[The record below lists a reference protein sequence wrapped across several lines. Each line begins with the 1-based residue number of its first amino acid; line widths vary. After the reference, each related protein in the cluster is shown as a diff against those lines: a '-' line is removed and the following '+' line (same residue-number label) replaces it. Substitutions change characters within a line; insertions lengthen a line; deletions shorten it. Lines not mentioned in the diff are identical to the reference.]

1 MIEISLNKINKS
13 YGFNNVLN
21 NLSFDVKTNERVAL
35 IGSNGCGK
43 TTTLKIIMGIESY
56 DSGNISIRKES
67 KIGYLTQIPP
77 KEDDNV
83 SARSVYL
90 RGVKELINLENKIND
105 FVENMSSNEKDIKLL
120 DKLQEEFRISGGYSL
135 KEKIEKIRNGFKI
148 TNELLDREY
157 NKLSGGEKTLI
168 NLASIIL
175 SNPDILLLDEP
186 TNHLDID
193 TLEWFEEYLSSYNGT
208 VVIISHDRYFLD
220 RTVNKIIEIE
230 NGNANIYHGNYSYYL
245 KESEKRL
252 MVEFQNYKN
261 QQKEIKALKEAI
273 ERYKVWGAKSD
284 NPMFFRRAKAIET
297 RLQKME
303 VIDRPKTK
311 SELRINFN
319 VEDRTSNRVMVISNF
334 DLRIGNNELLRNSHM
349 EVYYKERV
357 CLMGKNGAGKTTLIK
372 NILNNTHDN
381 IKLGTNIKIGY
392 IPQEIRFDNE
402 ELTIYEHMR
411 KIFVGSESELRSKL
425 NQFYFTVDNID
436 KKVKSL
442 SGGEKVRLKLLE
454 LILKNANFLILDEPT
469 NHIDIDTRE
478 ILEES
483 LLAYEGA
490 ILFVSHDRYFINKIA
505 TKIVMIENKEMITY
519 NGNYDSIKKKSNN
532 VLIKEAVKPQII
544 IKGSN
549 RLNEFLK
556 TATSIEKITI
566 GCSGKK
572 VYKIRKKS
580 KVYYLKVANHLS
592 KESISLDYLED
603 KVIVPEKVFYEKYNG
618 MSYLLTKS
626 LNGIMLCD
634 DYFDDHIM
642 EGIDIIVEAFN
653 ALYNIDYS
661 DCVID
666 ETIPVKIK
674 RIEENIGS
682 IKEEN
687 IKKEILDRFHTK
699 QAILKYLKGN
709 MPKQIIGFT
718 HGDMSLP
725 NIYACNGHFS
735 GLLDTEDAGLS
746 DIYYD
751 LVVCEMSI
759 ERNYGKEY
767 VDVFYEK
774 LGIEK
779 DEFKSDY
786 YRILLSL

>member
-13 YGFNNVLN
+13 YGFNRVLN
-21 NLSFDVKTNERVAL
+21 NLSFDIKTNERIAL

-43 TTTLKIIMGIESY
+43 TTTLKIIMGIESC

-90 RGVKELINLENKIND
+90 RGVQELINLENKIND

-334 DLRIGNNELLRNSHM
+334 NLRIGNNELLRNSHM

-483 LLAYEGA
+483 LLAYEGT

-532 VLIKEAVKPQII
+532 VLIKEVVKPQII
-544 IKGSN
+544 INGSN

-556 TATSIEKITI
+556 TATSIEEITI

-580 KVYYLKVANHLS
+580 KVFYLKVANHLS
-592 KESISLDYLED
+592 RESISLDYLED